1 MAHTLTPKDVHALI
15 DAIAGQ
21 MQGEGQLGAINTS
34 DFVSAGESL
43 LAAGLENTLNAFSL
57 VLGRTFAAVRPYKA
71 KGSIVDAMN
80 TGEFTDRFRKISF
93 YSRYTQPSGD
103 WNTQLFT
110 NLYGGYDNGENPNAG
125 GTAQATKS
133 MWEQNPAIPLEM
145 NFSGRSVWEDSTTI
159 YKYQWKN
166 AFRNEE
172 EFARIAGGIMTEKG
186 NDIEMQK
193 EAFNRMA
200 LLNLIAGTYD
210 MNTAS
215 GGTRVVNLTALY
227 NARFNTSY
235 TSAQLRSTYLRSF
248 LEFMTAVIRQYSDR
262 LEYRSVHYHWY
273 PAKTDAA
280 GNSVHLLRH
289 TPKSRQKLALYGPL
303 FKDAEAMVMPEIFN
317 PRYLDLANYE
327 SFDYWQYFD
336 YDLSPSGTSASISV
350 TPAIPNTTNPATQTA
365 GSAVALDYVVGILFD
380 RDACMVDYQLDDA
393 EVTPLEARKR
403 YYNMWW
409 SFAKNAIVDFTENSV
424 VFIMAD

>member
-15 DAIAGQ
+15 DDIALQ
-21 MQGEGQLGAINTS
+21 MQGSGLNGIDTS
-34 DFVSAGESL
+34 DFVSAGETL

-71 KGSIVDAMN
+71 KGSIVDAMS
-80 TGEFTDRFRKISF
+80 TGEYTDRFRKISF

-110 NLYGGYDNGENPNAG
+110 NLKGGYDNGENPLLNVP
-125 GTAQATKS
+125 QATKS
-133 MWEQNPAIPLEM
+133 MWEQNQPIPLEL
-145 NFSGRSVWEDSTTI
+145 NFSGKSVWEDSTTI

-166 AFRNEE
+166 AFRSEE

-200 LLNLIAGTYD
+200 LLNLIAGTVD
-210 MNTAS
+210 MDTAS
-215 GGTRVVNLTALY
+215 GNTRVVNLTSLY

-262 LEYRSVHYHWY
+262 LEYRSQHYHWY
-273 PAKTDAA
+273 PTKYDAS
-280 GNSVHLLRH
+280 GTMVHLLRH
-289 TPKSRQKLALYGPL
+289 TPKSKQKLALYGPL

-327 SFDYWQYFD
+327 SFDYWQNFD
-336 YDLSPSGTSASISV
+336 YDLSPSGTSASINV
-350 TPAIPNTTNPATQTA
+350 TPAIPDTSDPTVQTA
-365 GSAVALDYVVGILFD
+365 GAQVELEYVVGILFD
-380 RDACMVDYQLDDA
+380 KDACMVDYQLDDA

-409 SFAKNAIVDFTENSV
+409 SFAKNAICDFTENSV

>member
-1 MAHTLTPKDVHALI
+1 MAHTLTPKDVHTLI
-15 DAIAGQ
+15 DAMAAQ
-21 MQGEGQLGAINTS
+21 MQGQGSLGSINTS
-34 DFVSAGESL
+34 DFVSAGESM

-57 VLGRTFAAVRPYKA
+57 VVGSTFAAVRPYKA

-80 TGEFTDRFRKISF
+80 TGEYTDRFRKISF
-93 YSRYTQPSGD
+93 YSRYTKPSGD

-125 GTAQATKS
+125 GTAQSTKS

-193 EAFNRMA
+193 EAFNRLA

-215 GGTRVVNLTALY
+215 GGTRIVNLTAAY
-227 NARFNTSY
+227 NTRFGTSY

-248 LEFMTAVIRQYSDR
+248 LEFMVATIKQYSDR
-262 LEYRSVHYHWY
+262 LERRSVHYHWY

-289 TPKSRQKLALYGPL
+289 TPKDRQKLALYGPL
-303 FKDAEAMVMPEIFN
+303 FKEAEAMVMPEIFN
-317 PRYLDLANYE
+317 PRYLSLDNFE

-336 YDLSPSGTSASISV
+336 DNGATSAGINV
-350 TPAIPNTTNPATQTA
+350 TPAIPNTSNPATQTA
-365 GSAVALDYVVGILFD
+365 GSAVSLDYVVGILFD

-393 EVTPLEARKR
+393 EVSPLEARKR

-409 SFAKNAIVDFTENSV
+409 SFAKNIICDFTENSV
-424 VFIMAD
+424 VFVMADT